1 MGYSYSFLQR
11 MKGHQVTIKD
21 IAKHLSISVATVSRA
36 LRDLPDIHPDTKK
49 LVIDLAKE
57 WDYQPNQLATSL
69 VKSATKTIGVIVPNL
84 GYHFFSTAING
95 IEEEIHRA
103 GYSLLLTQSRESYER
118 ELTSLS
124 NLARG
129 QVDGLIVS
137 VSRETTDYEHF
148 RRLQRKGIPLVFF
161 DRDVSDIEVSK
172 VVIDNRMAAKQAVG
186 HLIAQG
192 CKRIAILAGPSH
204 LSLTHQRLLGYKDAL
219 IEHGHAIDERLIVH
233 GDYSHDNAIALTN
246 QLMDLETPPDGVFA
260 VSDRL
265 AIGAIVALKKRDV
278 RIPQD
283 VALIGFNNE
292 PTTALVT
299 PTLSSVAQPI
309 EEIGRTAARLLLN
322 QIRHKGK
329 DVFENEL
336 VTLPTNLV
344 VRESSDRSVV

>member
-1 MGYSYSFLQR
+1 

-49 LVIDLAKE
+49 LVLDLAKE

-69 VKSATKTIGVIVPNL
+69 VKSATRTIGVIVPNL

-95 IEEEIHRA
+95 IEEEVHRA

-118 ELTSLS
+118 EITSLGD
-124 NLARG
+124 LARG
-129 QVDGLIVS
+129 QVDGFIVS
-137 VSRETTDYEHF
+137 VSRETSDYEHF

-172 VVIDNRMAAKQAVG
+172 VVIDNQKAAKEAVG
-186 HLIAQG
+186 HLIEQG

-204 LSLTHQRLLGYKDAL
+204 LSLTHQRLLGYKEAL
-219 IEHGHAIDERLIVH
+219 IEHGYAPIDESLIVH
-233 GDYSHDNAIALTN
+233 GDYSHDNAVALTN
-246 QLMDLETPPDGVFA
+246 QLMSLAHPPDGIFA

-265 AIGAIVALKKRDV
+265 AIGATVALKRRGV
-278 RIPQD
+278 SIPQD
-283 VALIGFNNE
+283 VALIGFNDE
-292 PTTALVT
+292 PTAALVT

-322 QIRHKGK
+322 QIKYK
-329 DVFENEL
+329 DKEPFVSE
-336 VTLPTNLV
+336 VAVLPTSLV
-344 VRESSDRSVV
+344 IRESSDRGR